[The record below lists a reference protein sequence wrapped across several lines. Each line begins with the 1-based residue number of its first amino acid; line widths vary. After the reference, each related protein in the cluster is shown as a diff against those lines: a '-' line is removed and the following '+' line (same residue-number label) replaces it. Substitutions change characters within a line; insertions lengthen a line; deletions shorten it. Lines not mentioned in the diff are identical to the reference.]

1 MARNKFPEETER
13 KILEVSFRLF
23 QEKGYDHTTIQD
35 IVNGLGM
42 SKGAVYHHFK
52 SKEEILDRLYDRA
65 YTDSG
70 LFRDLDAASLTG
82 LEKIRELFRR
92 QFTDPGKLDV
102 DNLQISYEKNP
113 KILHLLL
120 TSSVK
125 EGAPILQAMLEEG
138 IADGSVTTAYPKEM
152 AESLLILFNL
162 WVGVF
167 SSDRE
172 DFYHKLR
179 YLKDMTDS
187 MGVPVFDASL
197 MAEIDRYY
205 DHISAKFHRPS
216 AQTGHLS
223 AQLDHLT
230 DRLDAQL
237 SQLGDRLDHL
247 GDRLG
252 SLF

>member
-1 MARNKFPEETER
+1 M
-13 KILEVSFRLF
+13 
-23 QEKGYDHTTIQD
+23 
-35 IVNGLGM
+35 
-42 SKGAVYHHFK
+42 
-52 SKEEILDRLYDRA
+52 
-65 YTDSG
+65 
-70 LFRDLDAASLTG
+70 DAASLTG
-82 LEKIRELFRR
+82 LEKIRELLRR

-113 KILHLLL
+113 KILHLML

-172 DFYHKLR
+172 DFYRKLR

-247 GDRLG
+247 GDRLD